1 MVGAAG
7 DAGPSPL
14 TAAAPLSGTGIAAW
28 AARLSLLLSA
38 ALGSLPPGEE
48 THCSGGY
55 TKGAQHTQA
64 SQLSQNRNPLSF

>member
-1 MVGAAG
+1 MVDAAG

-28 AARLSLLLSA
+28 AAHLSLLLSA

-48 THCSGGY
+48 THCSGGLHERRPAPP
-55 TKGAQHTQA
+55 GVPAV
-64 SQLSQNRNPLSF
+64 PE